1 MRVDLNNKL
10 REVVDISET
19 EWEKFQEE
27 FRIEMEEL
35 KAKVEDILEEF

>member
-1 MRVDLNNKL
+1 MCVDLNNKL

-19 EWEKFQEE
+19 EWGKFQEE
-27 FRIEMEEL
+27 FRNEMEEL